1 MFDDCVFEGGEC
13 LMIDFV
19 MYVCVMGVEVV
30 YVCDIGEL
38 CDEMKCVCV
47 VKKSQVFVIDIMY
60 CCMIDDGG
68 VWWEVVVLQVFE
80 CVGVV
85 DVYCVYFDVKICQ

>member
-47 VKKSQVFVIDIMY
+47 VKKS
-60 CCMIDDGG
+60 
-68 VWWEVVVLQVFE
+68 
-80 CVGVV
+80 
-85 DVYCVYFDVKICQ
+85 